1 MSLKNKYNYY
11 KAFKNMQNK
20 NYEKAIFYF
29 KKLLDDFSNDLSFLY
44 NFAYCYYQNTDYM
57 DCMELTYKII
67 CLDDSYEDAYNLKAS
82 CFVYLEKYC
91 DALECLNSFLEKYD
105 GSSSLL
111 NHKNEIEIMCNISK
125 KGKIQIN
132 INNPV

>member
-57 DCMELTYKII
+57 DCMELTDKII
-67 CLDDSYEDAYNLKAS
+67 CLDEY
-82 CFVYLEKYC
+82 
-91 DALECLNSFLEKYD
+91 
-105 GSSSLL
+105 
-111 NHKNEIEIMCNISK
+111 
-125 KGKIQIN
+125 
-132 INNPV
+132 

>member
-57 DCMELTYKII
+57 DCMELTDKII
-67 CLDDSYEDAYNLKAS
+67 CLDDSYEYKSLIEFS
-82 CFVYLEKYC
+82 ELLFVDRDMFC
-91 DALECLNSFLEKYD
+91 
-105 GSSSLL
+105 
-111 NHKNEIEIMCNISK
+111 
-125 KGKIQIN
+125 
-132 INNPV
+132 